1 MTDQMFGHQ
10 KAVAY
15 VSDIFPKPQ
24 SWRLQLVRLVWE
36 ILKPKDVRLII
47 IEEQEN
53 KPLLK
58 KNKCHDL
65 VTRMCRIHS
74 L

>member
-53 KPLLK
+53 
-58 KNKCHDL
+58 
-65 VTRMCRIHS
+65 
-74 L
+74 

>member
-24 SWRLQLVRLVWE
+24 ADVFSLCDLSE
-36 ILKPKDVRLII
+36 KSSNPK
-47 IEEQEN
+47 
-53 KPLLK
+53 
-58 KNKCHDL
+58 
-65 VTRMCRIHS
+65 MFG
-74 L
+74 